1 MTEDNLIKTIT
12 DIVIEKTVNQRIPTV
27 VFLSDIDKGGLV
39 KNIIWSIKGGNQ
51 EEEKFLSDD
60 WQKVAEIM
68 QTLAEVPLLL
78 KETSDLNEIKTETEN
93 FIKEINKGKGAVI
106 INAKGIQVEDFTT
119 KENISIIVLD
129 K

>member
-27 VFLSDIDKGGLV
+27 VFLSDIDKGSLV

-78 KETSDLNEIKTETEN
+78 KETSDINEIKSETEN
-93 FIKEINKGKGAVI
+93 FIREINKGNGAII
-106 INAKGIQVEDFTT
+106 INAKGIKENDFTT
-119 KENISIIVLD
+119 RENISIIIL
-129 K
+129 

>member
-27 VFLSDIDKGGLV
+27 VFLSDIDKGSLV

-93 FIKEINKGKGAVI
+93 FIKEFNKDKGAVI
-106 INAKGIQVEDFTT
+106 INAKGIQVKDFTM

>member
-12 DIVIEKTVNQRIPTV
+12 DIVIENTVNQRIPTV

-106 INAKGIQVEDFTT
+106 INAKGIQMKDFTT
-119 KENISIIVLD
+119 KENISIIIL
-129 K
+129 

>member
-78 KETSDLNEIKTETEN
+78 KETSDISEIKTETEN
-93 FIKEINKGKGAVI
+93 FIKEINKSKGAVI

>member
-12 DIVIEKTVNQRIPTV
+12 DIVIENTVNQRIPTV

-78 KETSDLNEIKTETEN
+78 KETSDLKEIKTETEN

-106 INAKGIQVEDFTT
+106 INAKGIQVKDFTT
-119 KENISIIVLD
+119 KENISIIIL
-129 K
+129 

>member
-1 MTEDNLIKTIT
+1 MTEDNLINAIT
-12 DIVIEKTVNQRIPTV
+12 VVVIEKTVNQKIPTV

-51 EEEKFLSDD
+51 EEDKFLSDD

-78 KETSDLNEIKTETEN
+78 KETSDLNEIKKETEN
-93 FIKEINKGKGAVI
+93 FIKEINKSKGAVI